1 MPIQMFAMITEVSD
15 QPGEVSQLT
24 GSTPTTPSAELTRPE
39 SLLSSHDQVD
49 AETINGSSHG
59 TRNSARS
66 VRDSGKCWWKKSARA
81 MPMLNWK
88 ASDAPVKTTVC
99 VSVGTKAGSVSTVR

>member
-1 MPIQMFAMITEVSD
+1 VSD

-24 GSTPTTPSAELTRPE
+24 GSTPTTPSAALTSPE

-59 TRNSARS
+59 TRISARS
-66 VRDSGKCWWKKSARA
+66 VRDSGKCWWKKRASA
-81 MPMLNWK
+81 MPMVNWK
-88 ASDAPVKTTVC
+88 ASEATVKTTVC
-99 VSVGTKAGSVSTVR
+99 VSVGQNAGSARTVR